1 MNSLGMSAPGK
12 AVVCGEY
19 AVLAGAP
26 AIAMAVNRRAGASLQ
41 RTDNDCHRVEL
52 RGHQDAPVEFRFDD
66 SAGIAIVGRA
76 RPLIDLDLIRCI
88 WSAVSPATTESID
101 FRLDTSS
108 FFDRERQIK
117 LGLGS
122 SAALAVAL
130 TAALLRLCD
139 DRQDPGPVALAAH
152 RQFQG
157 GNGSGVDIAV
167 AVHGGVLAYRSA
179 SGLAIERLHWPAGL
193 RFLVLWS
200 GQAASTAS
208 RLRRLAAYADT
219 GSGRDSAAGLQQASA
234 DVLDAWRTGA
244 GAAVLDALKE
254 YCAVLQRFSDDRDL
268 GVFDAGH
275 RELHELAN
283 RRGLL
288 YKPCGA
294 GGGDIGIVLGTRQGD
309 LEDFAGRATSFGFSK
324 LDVALDSRG
333 LEESADK

>member
-1 MNSLGMSAPGK
+1 MNALGMSAPGK

-26 AIAMAVNRRAGASLQ
+26 AIAMAVNRRARASLC

-52 RGHQDAPVEFRFDD
+52 RGYQDAPVQFRFDD
-66 SAGIAIVGRA
+66 SAGIVIVGRA
-76 RPLIDLDLIRCI
+76 RPPIDLDLIRCI
-88 WSAVSPATTESID
+88 WSAVSPPITGSID
-101 FRLDTSS
+101 FRLDTGS
-108 FFDRERQIK
+108 FFDRERHMK

-130 TAALLRLCD
+130 TAALLRSCG

-152 RQFQG
+152 REFQG

-167 AVHGGVLAYRSA
+167 AVHGGVLAFRRA

-193 RFLVLWS
+193 QFLVLWS

-208 RLRRLAAYADT
+208 RLRRLAAHAGT
-219 GSGRDSAAGLQQASA
+219 GNDSAARLQQASA
-234 DVLDAWRTGA
+234 DVLDAWRTGV

-254 YCAVLQRFSDDRDL
+254 FCAVLQRFSDDRDL

-324 LDVALDSRG
+324 LDVALDSCG